1 MFYIDWFQSSYTTE
15 QPQKIGRETTVVET
29 IECTAYVCG
38 WLFESTNVICWI
50 LRDGSNIWPW
60 INAYKYKF
68 VLGGWTS
75 ID

>member
-38 WLFESTNVICWI
+38 
-50 LRDGSNIWPW
+50 
-60 INAYKYKF
+60 
-68 VLGGWTS
+68 
-75 ID
+75 